1 MYHRSLP
8 DDFPLAIWAAKYTTR
23 DKLDD
28 MFYRQIQKLCTA
40 NKTGAKGTTAEL
52 KTNLRNILSKE
63 QIAAVEVLTK
73 EELEKKK

>member
-40 NKTGAKGTTAEL
+40 NKVGAKGKTADL
-52 KTNLRNILSKE
+52 KANLRNTLTKE
-63 QIAAVEVLTK
+63 HIAALEVLTK

>member
-1 MYHRSLP
+1 MIC
-8 DDFPLAIWAAKYTTR
+8 PLGIWADEYTTH

-40 NKTGAKGTTAEL
+40 NKTGAKGTTTAL

-63 QIAAVEVLTK
+63 QMSTD
-73 EELEKKK
+73 